1 MATKLEFV
9 ASKTN
14 AKENSQVEK
23 QLNCNQVWSMY
34 QERCYVYLSHF
45 KKNNP
50 NGTAT
55 YQLEKKYAERAKRI
69 AAEYARIY
77 LERKGP
83 NVDIMKRGRFYW
95 MGLGAFASKTV
106 AQILAGF
113 LTNVHHT
120 TASLVM
126 DSANAVHIFAKGNM
140 WLFMDIAPWHYA
152 WAASPE
158 TFKNCSKQRNSEHY
172 EAKVKSAFKSL
183 PWASRAIPEV
193 KYFQVTSY
201 VNDAFLKY
209 LPVIENHSSKIYNNN
224 KVVMD
229 AQFKHLMSL
238 ADQEQ
243 RHILQNICWNHPW
256 MIAGA
261 EMSRSDIA
269 PRQFISFDAH
279 YQSSLH
285 KDTEKAMKTHGLKE
299 DPYSYAPDG
308 LIAENVDKR
317 MVWIKEV
324 ARKYHALMQDKKS
337 RAYMEG
343 QLLKIA
349 LDKGWATA
357 GSIKNGTYPN
367 SNDPDGDG
375 DYVKPK

>member
-1 MATKLEFV
+1 MFTYRI
-9 ASKTN
+9 SK
-14 AKENSQVEK
+14 K
-23 QLNCNQVWSMY
+23 QFKWHCHLPT
-34 QERCYVYLSHF
+34 RKRYV
-45 KKNNP
+45 
-50 NGTAT
+50 
-55 YQLEKKYAERAKRI
+55 ERAQRI
-69 AAEYARIY
+69 AAEYACIY

-83 NVDIMKRGRFYW
+83 NVDPTKRGRFYW
-95 MGLGAFASKTV
+95 MGLEAFASKTV
-106 AQILAGF
+106 AQILNAP
-113 LTNVHHT
+113 LTRVHHEL
-120 TASLVM
+120 ASPVM
-126 DSANAVHIFAKGNM
+126 KSAKAVHIFAKGNM

-152 WAASPE
+152 WRASPE

-172 EAKVKSAFKSL
+172 VPQVKSAFKSL

-209 LPVIENHSSKIYNNN
+209 LPVTENHSSEIYNNN
-224 KVVMD
+224 KAVMD

-256 MIAGA
+256 MVAGA
-261 EMSRSDIA
+261 EMSRSRIA

-279 YQSSLH
+279 YESSLH
-285 KDTEKAMKTHGLKE
+285 RDTEKAMKTHGLVE

-308 LIAENVDKR
+308 LIAENADKR

-343 QLLKIA
+343 QLVKIA